1 VQALPVVVRSGRI
14 PLAAGKRSH
23 HAIAIVRLR
32 TPRHDPLAKGR
43 RFIWLVL
50 ARGLHEQGDL
60 DAVVD
65 V

>member
-1 VQALPVVVRSGRI
+1 LRWCGFALLDTIHSPS
-14 PLAAGKRSH
+14 AG
-23 HAIAIVRLR
+23 
-32 TPRHDPLAKGR
+32 G
-43 RFIWLVL
+43 FNWLVL